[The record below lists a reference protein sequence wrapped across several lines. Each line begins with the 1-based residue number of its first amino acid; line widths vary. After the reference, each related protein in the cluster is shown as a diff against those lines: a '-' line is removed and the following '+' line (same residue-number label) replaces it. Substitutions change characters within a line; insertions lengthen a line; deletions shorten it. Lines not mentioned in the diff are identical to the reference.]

1 MEGSINELIQYRF
14 SKAKEDVESAE
25 RELEAGGYRLSLN
38 RSYYAIFH
46 CMRAVNAIDLYDSSK
61 HSGVIS
67 HFNQYYVKTGAFPK
81 EISKIIRTSSEMREQ
96 ADYEDFFTASRAD
109 AEEQLE
115 KAKQFIEYTERFLKE
130 KGLLN

>member
-25 RELEAGGYRLSLN
+25 RELKAGGYRLSLN

-67 HFNQYYVKTGAFPK
+67 HFNQ
-81 EISKIIRTSSEMREQ
+81 
-96 ADYEDFFTASRAD
+96 
-109 AEEQLE
+109 
-115 KAKQFIEYTERFLKE
+115 
-130 KGLLN
+130 